1 LTITQQ
7 FLLIRYIRGIIA
19 LIVEMKTLGIELMSR
34 IAEQDNVN
42 MTDNHLSFVV
52 TNSPPQALRELAL
65 ELNMC
70 S

>member
-1 LTITQQ
+1 
-7 FLLIRYIRGIIA
+7 

-65 ELNMC
+65 ESNMC